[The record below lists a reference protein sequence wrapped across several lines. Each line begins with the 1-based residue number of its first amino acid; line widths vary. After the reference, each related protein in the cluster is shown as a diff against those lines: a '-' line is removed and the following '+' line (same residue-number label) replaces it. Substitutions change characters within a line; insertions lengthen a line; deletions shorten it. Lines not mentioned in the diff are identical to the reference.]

1 MKERKTTEK
10 PAKPGQG
17 GQSEKSESGFIAEEI
32 GNKGTP
38 HTPTERDREKGKR
51 PKNK

>member
-10 PAKPGQG
+10 PAKPSPG

-32 GNKGTP
+32 GNKGKP
-38 HTPTERDREKGKR
+38 HTPTERDSEQGKR
-51 PKNK
+51 GKKK